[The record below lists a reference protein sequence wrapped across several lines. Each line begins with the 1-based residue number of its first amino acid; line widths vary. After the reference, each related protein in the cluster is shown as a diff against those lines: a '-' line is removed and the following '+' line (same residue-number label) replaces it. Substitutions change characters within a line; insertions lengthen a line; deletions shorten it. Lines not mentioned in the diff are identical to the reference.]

1 MLIPVD
7 PVEQLKITSANLSQ
21 LGVLVLE
28 FSKPIL
34 KLQILERRN
43 LENEYKRLDEV
54 IQVSI
59 RNDDS
64 YDGINDQESIESLEF
79 IN

>member
-1 MLIPVD
+1 MPVD
-7 PVEQLKITSANLSQ
+7 PVEQLRITSVNLSQ

-64 YDGINDQESIESLEF
+64 YDGINDLESIESLEF
-79 IN
+79 LS